1 MRTTLTL
8 EPDVALKLNER
19 MAASKKP
26 MKEVVNEALRIG
38 LSHLGGLERVRFV
51 VKPHAL
57 GLRPGIDADK
67 LTQLLDE
74 TDVADFINKQKP

>member
-19 MAASKKP
+19 MAASRKS

-38 LSHLGGLERVRFV
+38 LSQGGESKRVRFV

-57 GLRPGIDADK
+57 GLRPGIDPDK
-67 LTQLLDE
+67 LNQLLDE
-74 TDVADFINKQKP
+74 TDVADFVSKRKP

>member
-19 MAASKKP
+19 MAASRKS

-38 LSHLGGLERVRFV
+38 LSQGGGSKRVRFV

-57 GLRPGIDADK
+57 GLRPGMDPDK
-67 LTQLLDE
+67 LNQLLDE
-74 TDVADFINKQKP
+74 TDVADFVGKGKP